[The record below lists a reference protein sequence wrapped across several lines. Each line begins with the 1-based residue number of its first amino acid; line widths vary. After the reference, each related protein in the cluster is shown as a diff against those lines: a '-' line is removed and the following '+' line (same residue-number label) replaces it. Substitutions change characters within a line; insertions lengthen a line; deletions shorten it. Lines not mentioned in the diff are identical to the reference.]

1 MAQRPFDKMTGLA
14 ALSEISRRL
23 GGIGGQVKDA
33 IIESQMRS
41 ASGQTA
47 DHTRE
52 QRFTVNTA
60 KGPVEGVSQ
69 MSFRVGSLSDR
80 EPMGRGNRTPSSG
93 GMAAR
98 AEHAR
103 KAAPD
108 LDGAREPMVDCFDE
122 GDTVVITAEL
132 PGVLAGDVVVT
143 LDGETLLIETTGAR
157 RYRTRQPLPVAVEP
171 ASLTHALRNG
181 ILEARV
187 TKLGAAA

>member
-1 MAQRPFDKMTGLA
+1 MAERPFDKMTGLA

-33 IIESQMRS
+33 IIEAQMKA
-41 ASGQTA
+41 ASGQTG
-47 DHTRE
+47 DSTDER
-52 QRFTVNTA
+52 RFTVNTA

-80 EPMGRGNRTPSSG
+80 APMGRGSRSPSSG

-122 GDTVVITAEL
+122 GDTLVITAEL
-132 PGVLAGDVVVT
+132 PGIAAGDVNVT
-143 LDGETLLIETTGAR
+143 LDGDTLLIQTNGAR
-157 RYRTRQPLPVAVEP
+157 RYRTRQLLPAAVDP
-171 ASLTHALRNG
+171 VSLSYALRNG
-181 ILEARV
+181 ILEARI
-187 TKLGAAA
+187 TKAGAAA